1 MITIYILSGL
11 LVASLLISFYIIRN
25 LLLKLEAYEDV
36 VQNQAQYIKV
46 VGELIKQ
53 SNERLN
59 EIDAQGVFRS
69 DDEVGY
75 FFNTLKEIQNNLNQF
90 DVPENYAKK
99 EVE

>member
-1 MITIYILSGL
+1 MTSYILLGVIFVL
-11 LVASLLISFYIIRN
+11 LLISSYIIRN

-36 VQNQAQYIKV
+36 VQNQSQYIRA
-46 VGELIKQ
+46 VGTLIKQ
-53 SNERLN
+53 SNERIN
-59 EIDAQGVFRS
+59 EIDSKGVFRS

-99 EVE
+99 EE

>member
-1 MITIYILSGL
+1 MVIYILSAII
-11 LVASLLISFYIIRN
+11 VAILLISLYIIRN

-36 VQNQAQYIKV
+36 VSNQAQYIV
-46 VGELIKQ
+46 AVGSLIKQ
-53 SNERLN
+53 SNERIE
-59 EIDAQGVFRS
+59 EIDSKGVFRG

-99 EVE
+99 EIE